1 VAIVCDTSPLSY
13 LVLIGEV
20 EMLPEL
26 YGEVW
31 VPPAVEEEL
40 LHPEG
45 PPEVREQVG
54 SGPEWLKVKSLS
66 EKSTSETSPSGDLL
80 SELSGET
87 AELVRDLDQ
96 GERAAIQLATGSETS
111 LLVID
116 ERDGRRV
123 AKELSIPITGTIGV
137 LDLAGEEG
145 LVGVRSAVD
154 RLRETSFRA
163 SPKLYQWLLERH
175 R

>member
-1 VAIVCDTSPLSY
+1 MAIVCDTSPLSY

-20 EMLPEL
+20 EVLPEL

-66 EKSTSETSPSGDLL
+66 EKSTSETSPSGDF
-80 SELSGET
+80 LSG
-87 AELVRDLDQ
+87 
-96 GERAAIQLATGSETS
+96 
-111 LLVID
+111 
-116 ERDGRRV
+116 
-123 AKELSIPITGTIGV
+123 
-137 LDLAGEEG
+137 
-145 LVGVRSAVD
+145 
-154 RLRETSFRA
+154 TSFQ
-163 SPKLYQWLLERH
+163 SYPEKPQSLSGT
-175 R
+175 

>member
-1 VAIVCDTSPLSY
+1 MAIVCDTSPLSY

-20 EMLPEL
+20 EVLHEL

-45 PPEVREQVG
+45 PPEVRERIG
-54 SGPEWLKVKSLS
+54 LEPEWLKVKSIS
-66 EKSTSETSPSGDLL
+66 ETSTSKTSPSGDLL

-87 AELVRDLDQ
+87 AELVRDLDW
-96 GERAAIQLATGSETS
+96 GERAAIQLAMGSETS

-163 SPKLYQWLLERH
+163 SPELYQWLLERH

>member
-1 VAIVCDTSPLSY
+1 MAIVCDTSPLSY

-87 AELVRDLDQ
+87 AELVRDLGQ
-96 GERAAIQLATGSETS
+96 GNELRFSS
-111 LLVID
+111 P
-116 ERDGRRV
+116 RGRR
-123 AKELSIPITGTIGV
+123 LPF
-137 LDLAGEEG
+137 L
-145 LVGVRSAVD
+145 
-154 RLRETSFRA
+154 
-163 SPKLYQWLLERH
+163 
-175 R
+175 

>member
-1 VAIVCDTSPLSY
+1 MLIRFSCQAEASALPLKYSGPALPVAIVCDTSPLSY

-87 AELVRDLDQ
+87 AELVRDLGQ
-96 GERAAIQLATGSETS
+96 GNGLRFSS
-111 LLVID
+111 P
-116 ERDGRRV
+116 RGRRRPF
-123 AKELSIPITGTIGV
+123 L
-137 LDLAGEEG
+137 
-145 LVGVRSAVD
+145 
-154 RLRETSFRA
+154 
-163 SPKLYQWLLERH
+163 
-175 R
+175 

>member
-1 VAIVCDTSPLSY
+1 M
-13 LVLIGEV
+13 IGEV

-66 EKSTSETSPSGDLL
+66 EKSLSEKSTSETSPSGDLL

-87 AELVRDLDQ
+87 AELFRDLGQ
-96 GERAAIQLATGSETS
+96 GNELRFSS
-111 LLVID
+111 P
-116 ERDGRRV
+116 RGRRRPF
-123 AKELSIPITGTIGV
+123 L
-137 LDLAGEEG
+137 
-145 LVGVRSAVD
+145 
-154 RLRETSFRA
+154 
-163 SPKLYQWLLERH
+163 
-175 R
+175 